1 MFNDWMPESKWFS
14 SVAGSGIV
22 AFIMW
27 VVSLFGLT
35 IDPSSATGAVVLGGL
50 AAHYFIPEKNIK
62 VANKVAARNGKVVT
76 EARSFEVHT
85 SD

>member
-35 IDPSSATGAVVLGGL
+35 IDPSSATGVVVLGGL